1 MPHVTGEAHLG
12 IVTGGAIQ
20 RRQMTG
26 YTVPT
31 DAADDMVVATAL
43 AASAELIVTGD
54 SDLLVMHPFRGIRIL
69 KSAEALDHFSGTTGR

>member
-1 MPHVTGEAHLG
+1 MVGMPHVTGEAHLG

-43 AASAELIVTGD
+43 AVRPRQPDRRTSPG
-54 SDLLVMHPFRGIRIL
+54 
-69 KSAEALDHFSGTTGR
+69 GRTKTRD